1 MVARCLH
8 RGFTLLEL
16 VVGIVIFSAAM
27 VTVIT
32 LVVNQTRQSIDPVLQ
47 TRAANLAQSLADEI
61 LGKAYDENA
70 SLAGGSVRCG
80 EQGTT
85 CSAVLG
91 PDGVGASLETREQ
104 YDDVDDY
111 HNLLANSGGSIQ
123 SALGDIVSTESA
135 QLYQGFLIDVAVE
148 YDNQLGEEGK
158 RITITVTTS
167 ANQRLN
173 FSFFRMNY

>member
-1 MVARCLH
+1 MAVRTPF
-8 RGFTLLEL
+8 RGFTLIEL
-16 VVGIVIFSAAM
+16 IVGIVVFSAAM

-61 LGKAYDENA
+61 LGKAYDEN
-70 SLAGGSVRCG
+70 SNLDGAGVRCG
-80 EQGTT
+80 EQGTS

-91 PDGVGASLETREQ
+91 PDGVGANIETREQ

-123 SALGDIVSTESA
+123 SALGDIASTGSS
-135 QLYQGFLIDVAVE
+135 QLYQGFSVDVQVE
-148 YDNQLGEEGK
+148 YDNQLGIEGK
-158 RITITVTTS
+158 RVTITVTTS
-167 ANQRLN
+167 AGQSLN